1 MDGSTARRSFDLLY
15 APWIPIAGVGDVS
28 LTELFKNREYVRLG
42 GTPVEK
48 VVILRFLLCI
58 AHASTP
64 LPDVD
69 AWSALTP
76 EKLAANALE
85 YLEKWKDRFDLY
97 DEKRPFLQFPQLR
110 GQCEKSSPNALSLN
124 VASGNKTVL
133 TQWSAAKECSD
144 AELVRLI
151 LCGSGYGM
159 GGGKYDLRAKVDPNT
174 IKRKKDTGKA
184 SAPQG
189 TLTGYIG
196 YLHSFL
202 LGSTILETVRL
213 NMLTEE
219 DLRELR
225 PEMPLGRPFWEE
237 MPTDENGVTAKRYSS
252 GYLGI
257 LFPMDKFFCLEDDAL
272 LMTQGISNEL
282 YPSHKNGQWDP
293 GITLYLDKKDMKAR
307 WCSMERTP
315 WRQLTGLLQFINTKD
330 TMPAFVVRGTE
341 KFRHDPKIQE
351 FGLWAGGVAI
361 STNSGEQYVSGK
373 NDYVNSEFLIPM
385 EWFRTNSWEV
395 FGILMDEIERY
406 ASILWKSVTAFYSKQ
421 MVAEPG
427 QRESAVRLFWE
438 RMEPQAQSVIELS
451 EETDPEVVENA
462 KKSWQKLAV
471 SCYREFCPCVTP
483 RQMQAYVQC
492 MPNFSEKKETKEKK
506 KKEGKK

>member
-1 MDGSTARRSFDLLY
+1 MDGSTARRSFDPLY

-28 LTELFKNREYVRLG
+28 LTELFKNLEYVRLG

-110 GQCEKSSPNALSLN
+110 GQCEKSSPNRLSLN
-124 VASGNKTVL
+124 IAGGNKTVL
-133 TQWSAAKECSD
+133 TQWSAGKECSD
-144 AELVRLI
+144 AELVRSI

-159 GGGKYDLRAKVDPNT
+159 GGKKYDKNAK
-174 IKRKKDTGKA
+174 I
-184 SAPQG
+184 APETVKGSSGSQG

-252 GYLGI
+252 GYMGI

-330 TMPAFVVRGTE
+330 TMPAFVVRGTD

-351 FGLWAGGVAI
+351 FGLWAGGVAV

-385 EWFRTNSWEV
+385 EWFRTDSWKA

-492 MPNFSEKKETKEKK
+492 MPNFGEKKETKEKK

>member
-1 MDGSTARRSFDLLY
+1 MDGSTASRSFDLLY

-28 LTELFKNREYVRLG
+28 LTELFKNLEYVRLG

-110 GQCEKSSPNALSLN
+110 GQCEKSSPNRLSLN
-124 VASGNKTVL
+124 IAGGNKTVL
-133 TQWSAAKECSD
+133 TQWSAGKECSD
-144 AELVRLI
+144 AELVRSI

-159 GGGKYDLRAKVDPNT
+159 GGKKYDKNAK
-174 IKRKKDTGKA
+174 I
-184 SAPQG
+184 APETVKGSSGSQG

-252 GYLGI
+252 GYMGI

-330 TMPAFVVRGTE
+330 TMPAFVVRGTD
-341 KFRHDPKIQE
+341 KFRHDPAIQE

-385 EWFRTNSWEV
+385 EWFRKDSWEA

>member
-1 MDGSTARRSFDLLY
+1 MNENESKRLFSLLKD
-15 APWIPIAGVGDVS
+15 PWIPIAGLGEVS
-28 LTELFKNREYVRLG
+28 LTELFTHPEYARLG
-42 GTPVEK
+42 GSPIEK

-64 LPDVD
+64 IPDVD

-76 EKLAANALE
+76 EKLAENALE

-110 GQCEKSSPNALSLN
+110 GQCEKSSPNRLSLN
-124 VASGNKTVL
+124 VAGGNKTVL
-133 TQWSAAKECSD
+133 TQWSAGKECSD

-159 GGGKYDLRAKVDPNT
+159 GGKKYDNEAK
-174 IKRKKDTGKA
+174 I
-184 SAPQG
+184 APETVKGSSGSQG
-189 TLTGYIG
+189 TLTGYSG

-225 PEMPLGRPFWEE
+225 PEMLLGRPFWEE

-252 GYLGI
+252 GYMGI
-257 LFPMDKFFCLEDDAL
+257 LFPMDKFFCLEDGDL

-307 WCSMERTP
+307 WCSTERTP
-315 WRQLTGLLQFINTKD
+315 WRQLTGLLQFIETQE

-351 FGLWAGGVAI
+351 FGLWAGGVAV

-385 EWFRTNSWEV
+385 DWVRQNSWSV
-395 FGILMDEIERY
+395 YQGLMKEIERY

-421 MVAEPG
+421 MVSEPG

-438 RMEPQAQSVIELS
+438 RMEPMAQTVIELS
-451 EETDPEVVENA
+451 CEEDPEVVESA